1 MDAASMGAAFTAVRR
16 YRLTPDGAR
25 CFMESE
31 AYFHRTRR
39 INQIACFLPAV
50 EWFYRLAVKLPEMA
64 YTGHF
69 RSFHW
74 CLRDG
79 VDTMAHYDS
88 GTVAFLWSG
97 PRQTG
102 SRLSARFE
110 ESGRSCDSTG
120 GWPSIVCVVAADSWQ
135 ACRVSETLP
144 DFGLDDS
151 SFVYCTDTEML
162 SGNLAPRARMSL
174 HSIHPLLSS
183 PVNTVPAELPQMMRD
198 VRSGADAHLVYRIL
212 YLVEQ
217 FPGAGVASM
226 NRSLGSH
233 PRYVSKKVKRLL
245 DEDMLVQIDGHHYL
259 SSDALATSAQRDRV
273 HISRP
278 GRRFGPRDHGVPAVA
293 RYRRHDEAAFSIVSI

>member
-1 MDAASMGAAFTAVRR
+1 MDAAKMGAAFTAVRR

-31 AYFHRTRR
+31 AYFYRTRR
-39 INQIACFLPAV
+39 INQIACFLPLSWSPRPTFTVRAGSTKSPVSAV
-50 EWFYRLAVKLPEMA
+50 EWFCRLAVKLPEMA

-88 GTVAFLWSG
+88 GTVAFFWSG

-110 ESGRSCDSTG
+110 ESGRSCDSIG

-135 ACRVSETLP
+135 TCRVSETLP

-151 SFVYCTDTEML
+151 SFVYCTETEML

-183 PVNTVPAELPQMMRD
+183 PVNTVPVELPQMMRD
-198 VRSGADAHLVYRIL
+198 VRSGVDAHLVYRIL

-233 PRYVSKKVKRLL
+233 TRYVSKKVKRLL
-245 DEDMLVQIDGHHYL
+245 DEDMPVQIDGHHYL
-259 SSDALATSAQRDRV
+259 SSDALATSA
-273 HISRP
+273 
-278 GRRFGPRDHGVPAVA
+278 
-293 RYRRHDEAAFSIVSI
+293 